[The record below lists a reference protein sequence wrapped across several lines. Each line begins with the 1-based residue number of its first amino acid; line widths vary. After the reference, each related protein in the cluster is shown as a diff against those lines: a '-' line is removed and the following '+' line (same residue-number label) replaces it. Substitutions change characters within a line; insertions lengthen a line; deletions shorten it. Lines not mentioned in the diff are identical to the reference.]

1 MNEEVP
7 ERKTGESTEKECYVA
22 NINEEVAQ
30 NVETEKSEA
39 EERRVDEQEG
49 QYNENDHSTKD
60 VGDSS
65 QNLKRKREQIVINS
79 CFEKIGRKGRK
90 KVRCKVCRDN
100 PDVLLSHK
108 KASRYPLFVPQR
120 GVK

>member
-1 MNEEVP
+1 M
-7 ERKTGESTEKECYVA
+7 RKSLRGKIGESTEKESYGA

-49 QYNENDHSTKD
+49 QYNENDHSTSN

-65 QNLKRKREQIVINS
+65 QNLKRKREQIVIYS

-90 KVRCKVCRDN
+90 KVRCKV
-100 PDVLLSHK
+100 
-108 KASRYPLFVPQR
+108 
-120 GVK
+120 